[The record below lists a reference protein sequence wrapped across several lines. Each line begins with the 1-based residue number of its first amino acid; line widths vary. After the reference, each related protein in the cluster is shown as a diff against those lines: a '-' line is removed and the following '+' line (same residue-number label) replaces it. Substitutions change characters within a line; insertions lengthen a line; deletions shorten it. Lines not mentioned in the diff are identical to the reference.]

1 MANLYLTHKCN
12 RGCPFC
18 FARDVLKESGRL
30 DEILTIDEITRF
42 PDFVN
47 VSPKHHLKI
56 EAQFVD
62 AVSRALFW
70 RLIGCCV
77 ATSVVS
83 SL

>member
-47 VSPKHHLKI
+47 VSPKNHQRK
-56 EAQFVD
+56 AGRYVD
-62 AVSRALFW
+62 GAS
-70 RLIGCCV
+70 
-77 ATSVVS
+77 
-83 SL
+83 

>member
-47 VSPKHHLKI
+47 VSPKI
-56 EAQFVD
+56 
-62 AVSRALFW
+62 
-70 RLIGCCV
+70 I
-77 ATSVVS
+77 
-83 SL
+83 